1 MARDIHNVTDDV
13 SLVMREV
20 IDATENEIVLQT
32 SLHLNKGAK
41 SDNAKDY
48 IKTQVASK
56 RQLNNKLQ
64 QVANKSQKM
73 LNNVIDN
80 IGSYTG
86 TDTKALKKDTAMGMK
101 MLVKSAK
108 SMQNKTLKKVSRLE
122 RYKKSANFIADLN
135 KSIVEQS
142 KLGIDKGLPVT
153 YKNGRKVTYKA
164 YMEMAVRTGIQQEIG
179 NRQLETGGKLNIVFY
194 VVNEFGDCAD
204 DHANYQGRMYY
215 DERYQDFPLRDEIKG
230 LIQDHIQ
237 RNGLLSIQAVRD
249 GEPYLTTRPNCRH
262 KMKPVAIDRV
272 LKENVE
278 DIKKDLGYKS
288 KSYRPENYEAVKIQ
302 RYNERNI
309 RKYKQRN
316 LTYMEI
322 YKKTNNK
329 DYLLLAQKEKRKVLL
344 WQKRHREHLKLNPD
358 LKRGVLRE
366 NPRVLLQD
374 LGLTNKKIQ
383 VDPNKP
389 PTPITNKPPQNP
401 PVPMSATVKEH
412 LEVPEQ
418 NLTEMF
424 TSDQENVQTHELIK
438 GERKVEN
445 HIRFNPIQ
453 DAKTSKKV
461 SEDIKPFIAE
471 QNFNGKPRMVG
482 KEEFNEVLKET
493 PHLMIRT
500 YGHYDA
506 DKPADFRKDF
516 EEGEFYVD
524 NTGGA
529 MLGRGMYFYTFK
541 KEDNLNLHK
550 LYNEPTID
558 PDNRNFDNETYEQRI
573 KLRALANITKFHL
586 NGILKSDDSGKM
598 EAMSKKSVLRN
609 ASAGAYDW
617 NIKLDVVAVD
627 PKANIGRKKKVE
639 SEFNLDYLKK
649 IPDEQRN
656 SVTDDIQN
664 WYIKEEEVKKYRE
677 VRKKNQNAINKREDE
692 LFKKAYGR
700 NREKGE
706 STYSLEPSPERE
718 KYRKLIGYSYQD
730 QENMDQKLKK
740 LKEKE
745 NNLFRQKEVKNI
757 SSYDLNAN
765 ISKAIKERP
774 EIKENVE
781 SLLEVLNGMDTG
793 VKATMLGYDG
803 YYDDYYNYMVMLNR
817 SSLIV
822 LNDEGEWL
830 EDRDKFD
837 MRYGAKEYYKE
848 EFEY

>member
-1 MARDIHNVTDDV
+1 MARDIHNVADDV

-56 RQLNNKLQ
+56 RQLNKKLQ

-86 TDTKALKKDTAMGMK
+86 TDTKALKKDTALGMK

-122 RYKKSANFIADLN
+122 RYKTSANFIADLN

-215 DERYQDFPLRDEIKG
+215 DERYQDFPLRDEIKS

-249 GEPYLTTRPNCRH
+249 NEPYLTTRPNCRH

-424 TSDQENVQTHELIK
+424 TSDQENVKTHELIK
-438 GERKVEN
+438 GKKTIKN
-445 HIRFNPIQ
+445 HFSFDFTE
-453 DAKTSKKV
+453 DAKKSISQ
-461 SEDIKPFIAE
+461 SENIRPFIEE
-471 QNFNGKPRMVG
+471 QGFNGKPRIVG
-482 KEEFNEVLKET
+482 KDKFNELLKKT
-493 PHLMIRT
+493 PHLLIRT
-500 YGHYDA
+500 YGHYDPSKV
-506 DKPADFRKDF
+506 DNFRNDM
-516 EEGEFYVD
+516 EDGDFYVD

-529 MLGRGMYFYTFK
+529 MFGRGMYFYTFN
-541 KEDNLNLHK
+541 KEQYDLEK
-550 LYNEPTID
+550 LYNEPTTMITRD
-558 PDNRNFDNETYEQRI
+558 TSKEGSAKI
-573 KLRALANITKFHL
+573 RALGNITKFHL
-586 NGILKSDDSGKM
+586 NGIDATSEGKIDEEVKSLKGFLYQATKGTYND
-598 EAMSKKSVLRN
+598 R
-609 ASAGAYDW
+609 
-617 NIKLDVVAVD
+617 IRLDVCAVD
-627 PKANIGRKKKVE
+627 PNAKILPKDEMHDRFALEYLKQIPKEKRTEITEAYLTFHKKSIDFREYTKEEEQNNIARRKRE
-639 SEFNLDYLKK
+639 SEIRKQVYGKEISSFGLEESKERTLYYKLLKEDEKLKK
-649 IPDEQRN
+649 IQAKQRELWN
-656 SVTDDIQN
+656 DPRRNVTSPYKFRQELK
-664 WYIKEEEVKKYRE
+664 IK
-677 VRKKNQNAINKREDE
+677 ANK
-692 LFKKAYGR
+692 
-700 NREKGE
+700 
-706 STYSLEPSPERE
+706 SLELNKQFEDIE
-718 KYRKLIGYSYQD
+718 KVIDGT
-730 QENMDQKLKK
+730 
-740 LKEKE
+740 
-745 NNLFRQKEVKNI
+745 
-757 SSYDLNAN
+757 DL
-765 ISKAIKERP
+765 
-774 EIKENVE
+774 
-781 SLLEVLNGMDTG
+781 G
-793 VKATMLGYDG
+793 VQATMIGVDG
-803 YYDDYYNYMVMLNR
+803 YYEDVYNYAVITNRSALVMLNDKGR
-817 SSLIV
+817 
-822 LNDEGEWL
+822 WQ
-830 EDRDKFD
+830 EDREKFD
-837 MRYGAKEYYKE
+837 LQLGAQYEYNEKYD
-848 EFEY
+848 Y

>member
-1 MARDIHNVTDDV
+1 MARDIHNVADDV

-86 TDTKALKKDTAMGMK
+86 TDTKALKKDTALGMK

-122 RYKKSANFIADLN
+122 RYRKSSNFIADLN

-215 DERYQDFPLRDEIKG
+215 DERYQDFPLQDEIKS

-249 GEPYLTTRPNCRH
+249 NEPYLTTRPNCRH
-262 KMKPVAIDRV
+262 KMKPVAIDKV
-272 LKENVE
+272 LQENVE

-288 KSYRPENYEAVKIQ
+288 KSYRPENYEAVKTQ

-401 PVPMSATVKEH
+401 PVPMSATVQEH
-412 LEVPEQ
+412 LEMPEQ
-418 NLTEMF
+418 DLTSMLTTEEKNTSLHQVFTGRNLIEERNIDPEKDANDKEF
-424 TSDQENVQTHELIK
+424 LSSIYKAQEYQEGFDGVPLLQ
-438 GERKVEN
+438 
-445 HIRFNPIQ
+445 
-453 DAKTSKKV
+453 S
-461 SEDIKPFIAE
+461 
-471 QNFNGKPRMVG
+471 
-482 KEEFNEVLKET
+482 
-493 PHLMIRT
+493 
-500 YGHYDA
+500 
-506 DKPADFRKDF
+506 RKDF
-516 EEGEFYVD
+516 EEGLKKSPYMLFRGYSSDSEEDANDFREDMEKNEFYVD
-524 NTGGA
+524 NSGGSVC
-529 MLGRGMYFYTFK
+529 GRGMYFAYNSLKEKGIYGGDNGRKLAVQTAVSYSKDRKEEYRKIDIAYINQDAKIGKESEIIEEFEKIYTNKALEKKGLQKEHTTYNNILKKFDKTISEKEKKIKTIKERNIKLYDKQDDLRYEFQGKIVKNNSQETYDKNQNLLDEIDELQKKIEVNKKQRLKIRDEINVIADERK
-541 KEDNLNLHK
+541 KEQQNFLDNNLEYK
-550 LYNEPTID
+550 Y
-558 PDNRNFDNETYEQRI
+558 
-573 KLRALANITKFHL
+573 
-586 NGILKSDDSGKM
+586 LKSDF
-598 EAMSKKSVLRN
+598 
-609 ASAGAYDW
+609 DW
-617 NIKLDVVAVD
+617 VI
-627 PKANIGRKKKVE
+627 
-639 SEFNLDYLKK
+639 
-649 IPDEQRN
+649 
-656 SVTDDIQN
+656 
-664 WYIKEEEVKKYRE
+664 
-677 VRKKNQNAINKREDE
+677 NQ
-692 LFKKAYGR
+692 
-700 NREKGE
+700 
-706 STYSLEPSPERE
+706 
-718 KYRKLIGYSYQD
+718 
-730 QENMDQKLKK
+730 
-740 LKEKE
+740 
-745 NNLFRQKEVKNI
+745 
-757 SSYDLNAN
+757 
-765 ISKAIKERP
+765 
-774 EIKENVE
+774 
-781 SLLEVLNGMDTG
+781 MDTG
-793 VKATMLGYDG
+793 VAGTLLGYDG
-803 YYDDYYNYMVMLNR
+803 YTTDTSNYFVLLNR
-817 SSLIV
+817 SKVVLLNNNGDVDDPIIKQNYIV
-822 LNDEGEWL
+822 
-830 EDRDKFD
+830 
-837 MRYGAKEYYKE
+837 E
-848 EFEY
+848 E